1 MVNGDG
7 SNQENL
13 TQHLNTQEF
22 SPFWAVGSLRCRGR
36 LRSDGAIE
44 LNAEPTS
51 PVETR
56 QPNRVLLRGR
66 KGFWVVGTRHVS
78 AWCLRDVIQRSRVPH
93 VHWLHASDCA
103 WAAAV
108 KRPHGD

>member
-78 AWCLRDVIQRSRVPH
+78 AWCV
-93 VHWLHASDCA
+93 
-103 WAAAV
+103 
-108 KRPHGD
+108 GGM